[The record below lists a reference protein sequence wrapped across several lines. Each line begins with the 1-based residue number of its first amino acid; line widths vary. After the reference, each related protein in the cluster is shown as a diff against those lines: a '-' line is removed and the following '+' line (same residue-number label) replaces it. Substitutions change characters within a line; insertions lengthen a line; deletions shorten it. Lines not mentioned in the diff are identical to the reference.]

1 MKLTQLRQ
9 LIREEISETMNEQT
23 NAGLITFEQLKQACI
38 DEYLQHIPDGNDEDE
53 VVMEGFDEV
62 TNMEELIDLLD
73 GMGYNGYE
81 AFEFIF
87 DAILK

>member
-1 MKLTQLRQ
+1 MKLNELRQ
-9 LIREEISETMNEQT
+9 IIREEISKNMNEQT
-23 NAGLITFEQLKQACI
+23 NVGLITFEQLKQACI
-38 DEYLQHIPDGNDEDE
+38 DEYLQHIPDGSNEDE
-53 VVMEGFDEV
+53 AVMEGFDEV
-62 TNMEELIDLLD
+62 TNMEELIELLD